1 MLLSYKEEKRNAFQ
15 SKQKFQ
21 SHGRVVQFVAGEVT
35 VTNTHLAGE
44 TGFVGYQQFLEKP
57 PEKMIAEERE
67 IYYSSHHN
75 TIA

>member
-21 SHGRVVQFVAGEVT
+21 SHGRVVRFLAGEAT

-44 TGFVGYQQFLEKP
+44 TGFAGYQQFLEKP

-67 IYYSSHHN
+67 IYY
-75 TIA
+75 